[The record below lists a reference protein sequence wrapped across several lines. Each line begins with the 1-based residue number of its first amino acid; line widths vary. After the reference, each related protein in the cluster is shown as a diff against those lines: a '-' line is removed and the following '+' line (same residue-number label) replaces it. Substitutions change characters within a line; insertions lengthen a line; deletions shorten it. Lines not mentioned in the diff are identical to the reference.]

1 MKKTLVV
8 MRHGKAMPCE
18 QGQNDKDRKLTT
30 AGIMALEAR
39 LPYMLRLFEA
49 NGNTAQV
56 WASPAKRARQSAG
69 LLKKALQKNHVKLA
83 KGLEIHDSLWE
94 QDVEAFLQ
102 DLRSSASEYIFAVGH
117 VPFVEEIV
125 DELTGATP
133 AFSTGAL
140 ACMELH
146 LADADNKDDKLDQ
159 DKARLLW
166 FAQGPVAARWE
177 TLNQFQAIMSST
189 VDAIEE
195 RRNAFFATPTDTE
208 TIHRFRTNIRTLRS
222 FLAFIKPWQDA
233 RQNATTQEIL
243 KEVVRYTSLLREL
256 DVLEKQVRANPDSSA
271 KLIAFCEKEASAERA
286 KVLKILGSKRVSRIF
301 KKAMELSRNIVWR
314 QQYVER
320 GLPKE
325 AVRARFDVMVES
337 VKVDLAVVKIS
348 DDEQTHDV
356 RKRAKR
362 ARYVAEFSPAL
373 LGEDALVIAKGM
385 MAHQD
390 ILGDVCDARANIR
403 LISGFLE
410 RDLPKSVKRDL
421 TRMREQNEDFLK
433 HALKEHA

>member
-18 QGQNDKDRKLTT
+18 QGQNDKDRKLTP
-30 AGIMALEAR
+30 AGIRALEAR

-49 NGNTAQV
+49 DGNTAQV
-56 WASPAKRARQSAG
+56 WTSPAKRARQSAG

-83 KGLEIHDSLWE
+83 KGLEVHDSLWE
-94 QDVEAFLQ
+94 QDIDAFLQ
-102 DLRSSASEYIFAVGH
+102 DLRSSASEYVFAVGH

-125 DELTGATP
+125 DELAGASP

-140 ACMELH
+140 ACMELQ
-146 LADADNKDDKLDQ
+146 LSDVKEAAEGTDEAQ
-159 DKARLLW
+159 ARLLW
-166 FAQGPVAARWE
+166 FAQGPVAAHWD
-177 TLNQFQAIMSST
+177 TLVQFQSIVSST
-189 VDAIEE
+189 ADAIEE
-195 RRNAFFATPTDTE
+195 RRSAFFATPTDTE

-233 RQNATTQEIL
+233 RQNAATQEIL

-256 DVLEKQVRANPDSSA
+256 DVLEKHVRANPDSSD

-286 KVLKILGSKRVSRIF
+286 KVLKVLGSKRVSRLF
-301 KKAMELSRNIVWR
+301 KKAMELSRNIVWKQR
-314 QQYVER
+314 YVEK

-325 AVRARFDVMVES
+325 AIRARFDVMVES
-337 VKVDLAVVKIS
+337 VKVDLSVVKLS
-348 DDEQTHDV
+348 NDEQTHDV

-373 LGEDALVIAKGM
+373 LGDDALDIAKGM
-385 MAHQD
+385 MEHQD

-421 TRMREQNEDFLK
+421 TSMREKNEDFLK